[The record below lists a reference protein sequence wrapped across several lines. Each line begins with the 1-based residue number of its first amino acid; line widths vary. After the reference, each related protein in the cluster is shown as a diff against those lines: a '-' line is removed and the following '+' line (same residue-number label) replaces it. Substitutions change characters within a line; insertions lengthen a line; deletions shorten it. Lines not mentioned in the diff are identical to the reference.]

1 MNTPHRTAS
10 YSSHYRSHFPLLS
23 ITGRYY
29 WTAFDDLFNAIGFS
43 EAYCISLPITH
54 IKNWA
59 TFKLHC
65 ILIHYHIAYSFL
77 KPQRL
82 TTKFSRLE
90 KRDTSNLR
98 GVWSRD
104 WSGPLFKLGC
114 NVMLGVLKKISDI
127 RYCLALWTLH
137 IELCLTP
144 RIIARTTFFLL
155 LQDATIELSLMIC
168 LMQ

>member
-1 MNTPHRTAS
+1 MNSPHRTTS
-10 YSSHYRSHFPLLS
+10 YSSHYRSHYLPLT
-23 ITGRYY
+23 IAVRYY
-29 WTAFDDLFNAIGFS
+29 WTVFDDLFNAIGFS

-65 ILIHYHIAYSFL
+65 ILIHYHIPYSFL
-77 KPQRL
+77 IPQRL
-82 TTKFSRLE
+82 TTEFSRLE

-98 GVWSRD
+98 EAWSRD

-127 RYCLALWTLH
+127 RNCLAFWTLH
-137 IELCLTP
+137 IEPRLSP
-144 RIIARTTFFLL
+144 RIIARISFPLL
-155 LQDATIELSLMIC
+155 LLDVTIELPWWNC
-168 LMQ
+168 